1 MNIQHIQDILFR
13 SSTNEEEALQIKNL
27 CELYI
32 SKFWEHTYYQSM
44 ANYGHHVWHPHQL
57 DLAMWHRDRNPHFA
71 ERGIYSHQVI
81 SPGDNVLELCS
92 GDGFYTYYFFSGK
105 ASHVDALD
113 IDDNALEHARRHH
126 SSSNIQYYR
135 SNIVL
140 DPFPSKSYDVVVW
153 DSAIRRL
160 KVEEIEI
167 VLSKVIEV
175 LTPTNGVF
183 SCYEI
188 FEDDQCHIPFITD
201 IKKDELIQIF
211 KKYFKTVKWIR
222 TETPGRHNFYFHC
235 FLDERP
241 EYSQ

>member
-140 DPFPSKSYDVVVW
+140 DPFPEVV
-153 DSAIRRL
+153 A
-160 KVEEIEI
+160 
-167 VLSKVIEV
+167 
-175 LTPTNGVF
+175 VF
-183 SCYEI
+183 
-188 FEDDQCHIPFITD
+188 
-201 IKKDELIQIF
+201 
-211 KKYFKTVKWIR
+211 
-222 TETPGRHNFYFHC
+222 ET
-235 FLDERP
+235 
-241 EYSQ
+241 